1 MTSIDAA
8 SQLAALIRQ
17 QIGASREVAG
27 LSDKT
32 ASRNKASR
40 EQDAPKTASA
50 DDLPALVIRRVAAI
64 DPQDP
69 QRRRKAFRIF
79 LETVLLAELGGD
91 LINDPGFY
99 DLVAKVQAQMEAH
112 PQLAAAIVRASDSL
126 IAAAPLK

>member
-8 SQLAALIRQ
+8 SQLAALVRQ
-17 QIGASREVAG
+17 QIRASRDAAG
-27 LSDKT
+27 L
-32 ASRNKASR
+32 RGKAAPR
-40 EQDAPKTASA
+40 DHAGGEQDAPRAASA

-91 LINDPGFY
+91 LINDPAFY

-112 PQLAAAIVRASDSL
+112 PQLAEAIARASDAL
-126 IAAAPLK
+126 MAAAPPK

>member
-17 QIGASREVAG
+17 QIGASREAAG
-27 LSDKT
+27 LRDKT
-32 ASRNKASR
+32 ASRSKASR

-64 DPQDP
+64 DPHDP

-91 LINDPGFY
+91 LINDPAFY
-99 DLVAKVQAQMEAH
+99 DLVANVQAQMEAH
-112 PQLAAAIVRASDSL
+112 PQLAAAIARASDSL
-126 IAAAPLK
+126 IAAAPPN